1 MRYKINKIVFG
12 IAVFFGLATASAHA
26 ETVTLKVWSMPGHDW
41 GSEEAQL
48 KIVSEFEALNPDIKI
63 DLTLLPERGFKDR
76 VNTALGSGSN
86 VPDVFPLR
94 DEWRPMTM
102 DLAPFVK
109 ADPDINPDMYYGP
122 VWRTRAMAAG
132 KNSALPVG
140 LGVNIVLY
148 NKDVFDAAGVD
159 YPSPDWTTEDYIKLT
174 KAISDPSK
182 GVWGGDRTKDA
193 FRAIWHNYDA
203 QVYSDDSTTVDGYY
217 NSPQSLAAFEWYW
230 DLVNKGGTPKPST
243 MKTLGTEGTGPVDLF
258 IAGRLGM
265 ATLNPTHM
273 LRALREGVNF
283 GVLPEPAGP
292 SKERHANV
300 WSGSLGMF
308 GETRHPEAAWKY
320 MSFVA
325 GIPGQRITM
334 NGETKMFPSIP
345 SLWDEHEHI
354 DFPGVKIAQSMLEW
368 PIVRD
373 FDGSHMC
380 WRAAVRR
387 VDKTFEL
394 IGLDQLKRDEIKA
407 SLDSEIPTLQ
417 QALDDCVPRLG
428 N

>member
-1 MRYKINKIVFG
+1 
-12 IAVFFGLATASAHA
+12 
-26 ETVTLKVWSMPGHDW
+26 
-41 GSEEAQL
+41 
-48 KIVSEFEALNPDIKI
+48 
-63 DLTLLPERGFKDR
+63 
-76 VNTALGSGSN
+76 
-86 VPDVFPLR
+86 
-94 DEWRPMTM
+94 
-102 DLAPFVK
+102 
-109 ADPDINPDMYYGP
+109 
-122 VWRTRAMAAG
+122 
-132 KNSALPVG
+132 
-140 LGVNIVLY
+140 
-148 NKDVFDAAGVD
+148 
-159 YPSPDWTTEDYIKLT
+159 
-174 KAISDPSK
+174 
-182 GVWGGDRTKDA
+182 
-193 FRAIWHNYDA
+193 
-203 QVYSDDSTTVDGYY
+203 
-217 NSPQSLAAFEWYW
+217 
-230 DLVNKGGTPKPST
+230 
-243 MKTLGTEGTGPVDLF
+243 
-258 IAGRLGM
+258 M

-300 WSGSLGMF
+300 WSGSLGMY
-308 GETRHPEAAWKY
+308 GKTKYPEAAWKY

-345 SLWDEHEHI
+345 SLWSEHPHI
-354 DFPGVKIAQSMLEW
+354 DFEGVKVAKSMLEW

-394 IGLDQLKRDEIKA
+394 IGLNQLKRSEIKA

-417 QALDDCVPRLG
+417 KALDDCVPRLG